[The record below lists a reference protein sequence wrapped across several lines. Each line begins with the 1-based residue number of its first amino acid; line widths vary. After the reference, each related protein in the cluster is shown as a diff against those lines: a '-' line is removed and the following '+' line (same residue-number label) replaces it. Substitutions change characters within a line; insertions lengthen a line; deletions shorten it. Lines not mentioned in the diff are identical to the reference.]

1 MVVIMIDVIIIGG
14 IGVGIFFLFKPK
26 KKALVNNIETDS
38 FQEKSEHKFLYKKK
52 ENLSSTSAQNVVID
66 NNQEKISIS
75 KKDYEELI
83 DLIDKLQD
91 KLKKLK

>member
-1 MVVIMIDVIIIGG
+1 MIDVIIIGG

-26 KKALVNNIETDS
+26 KKALVNNIETNNS
-38 FQEKSEHKFLYKKK
+38 QEKSKHKSLFKKK
-52 ENLSSTSAQNVVID
+52 ENISSASNQNVIID
-66 NNQEKISIS
+66 NNQENISIS
-75 KKDYEELI
+75 KKDYDELI

>member
-1 MVVIMIDVIIIGG
+1 MIDVIIIGG

-38 FQEKSEHKFLYKKK
+38 SQEKFEQKFLYKKK